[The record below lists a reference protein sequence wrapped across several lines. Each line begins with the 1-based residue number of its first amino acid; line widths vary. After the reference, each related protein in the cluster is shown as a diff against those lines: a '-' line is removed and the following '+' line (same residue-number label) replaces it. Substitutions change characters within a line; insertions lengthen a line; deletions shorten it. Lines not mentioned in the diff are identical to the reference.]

1 MPNVP
6 PIEETPPLQDP
17 AISLSKRAARRIIQ
31 RTFVLMG
38 KDKTIKQQIR
48 ESDLTTVWIIE
59 DWELEWTV
67 LLHHGK
73 FEVERRQA
81 KHPDVTLYWSSAAEF
96 FSQVARPGS
105 ANIQVHITPEPV
117 QKRFFDSLL
126 RGFFSTLRRVLENP
140 VDAVGQNLL

>member
-17 AISLSKRAARRIIQ
+17 ATSLSKRAARRIIQ

-38 KDKTIKQQIR
+38 KDKTIKQLIR
-48 ESDLTTVWIIE
+48 ESDMTTVWIVE

-67 LLHHGK
+67 LLQRGK

-81 KHPDVTLYWSSAAEF
+81 KHPDVTLYWPTAVEF
-96 FSQVARPGS
+96 FNQVDRPS
-105 ANIQVHITPEPV
+105 STNIQVQITPEPD
-117 QKRFFDSLL
+117 QKRFYDTLL